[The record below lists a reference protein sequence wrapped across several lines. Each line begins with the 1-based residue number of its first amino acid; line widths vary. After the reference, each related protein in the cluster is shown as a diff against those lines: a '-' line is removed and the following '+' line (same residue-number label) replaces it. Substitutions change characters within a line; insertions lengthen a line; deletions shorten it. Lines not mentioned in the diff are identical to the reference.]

1 MNAEQANLFLIF
13 FDYFADKLIELLNKY
28 ICIVNLYKK
37 LLFSNLLKFLTCS
50 SITMRQL

>member
-37 LLFSNLLKFLTCS
+37 FAKISNLFINHYAT
-50 SITMRQL
+50 IIM